1 MTEKDSSKFKIKS
14 SGDVIKNLRKE
25 KEISLRTLESKTKI
39 SRSLLSRYENG
50 QLSISIDSLEAIAK
64 AIGIPVPYL
73 VIELLKNKYPY
84 LTDKKNNISNILNDL
99 STALLK
105 NGNV

>member
-14 SGDVIKNLRKE
+14 SGDIIRSLRKE
-25 KEISLRTLESKTKI
+25 KKISLRDLESKTKI

-64 AIGIPVPYL
+64 VIGIPVPYL
-73 VIELLKNKYPY
+73 VIELLKHKYSY
-84 LTDKKNNISNILNDL
+84 LTDKKSNISNILNKL
-99 STALLK
+99 STALLEK
-105 NGNV
+105 VNR